1 MQALHSVGLEVVFE
15 DRPYEFPVA
24 RSSER
29 GVRVAKWTAMR
40 ACTAALAAAA
50 LGLASGAYSSE
61 EAGEARYIRRFFIPD
76 PTEWERV
83 SQEPMRAEKAVM
95 EIWEVS
101 QYPPGAQPTPE
112 QQEAADRLIERCERA
127 VQKHGW
133 ENFQKA
139 LADGFK
145 LLRNDRRHYYNE
157 EYAFDD
163 RVLDPEH
170 PEFLMY
176 YDTPQ
181 GKRLVGFM
189 FYVAGPMDR
198 GPQIGGPLT
207 VWHYHTFST
216 VGCPLGL
223 VRGRDRRGEGL
234 LPVAEADDRVR
245 CVRGTPTQ
253 RGREMLHVWLIG
265 HPMGPF
271 GTRMSIPPEFLKEG
285 LEKRD
290 RAREERQQGN

>member
-1 MQALHSVGLEVVFE
+1 VEKRAAMQACV
-15 DRPYEFPVA
+15 
-24 RSSER
+24 
-29 GVRVAKWTAMR
+29 
-40 ACTAALAAAA
+40 AALAVAA
-50 LGLASGAYSSE
+50 LVTTGACSSE
-61 EAGEARYIRRFFIPD
+61 EADDARYIRRFLIPD
-76 PTEWERV
+76 PAEWERV
-83 SQEPMRAEKAVM
+83 SQEPMTAEKAVM

-101 QYPPGAQPTPE
+101 EYPPGAQPTPE
-112 QQEAADRLIERCERA
+112 QQRAADQLIERCERA

-133 ENFQKA
+133 ENFEKA

-145 LLRNDRRHYYNE
+145 LLRKDRRHYYNE
-157 EYAFDD
+157 EYVFDD

-176 YDTPQ
+176 FDTPQ

-189 FYVAGPMDR
+189 FYVAGSMDR

-216 VGCPLGL
+216 IGCPLAL
-223 VRGRDRRGEGL
+223 VRRNDPRETGQ
-234 LPVAEADDRVR
+234 LPLAEADDRVR
-245 CVRGTPTQ
+245 CIRGTPTQ

-265 HPMGPF
+265 HPNGPF
-271 GTRMSIPPEFLKEG
+271 GTRMSIPPEMMKAE

-290 RAREERQQGN
+290 RAREEKG